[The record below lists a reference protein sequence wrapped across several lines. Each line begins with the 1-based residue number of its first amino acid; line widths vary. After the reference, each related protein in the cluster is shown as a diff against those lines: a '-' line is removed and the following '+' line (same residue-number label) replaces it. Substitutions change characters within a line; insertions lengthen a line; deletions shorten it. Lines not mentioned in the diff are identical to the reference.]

1 LQIDNALELLSLN
14 RIKLAA
20 GSLPSVPR
28 PIQLGPA
35 CYSSSSSRDADIAK
49 GETIVA
55 VEVGDAG

>member
-1 LQIDNALELLSLN
+1 LQIDDALELLSLN

-35 CYSSSSSRDADIAK
+35 CYSSSRDADIAK